1 MMGDLVRILNNEGI
15 RKFRLY
21 LADLRS
27 GSSSTPPRD
36 ILSDAW
42 CSAKLP
48 IDIEIE
54 ERILN
59 SRLNAAKYI
68 YETLRPLGHSK
79 IDQNVGLWSWLSLY
93 YFDQVCPLIAG
104 GKRRPGHD
112 SRHILDLDY
121 RRYYR
126 HLLAGPVNTFKLH
139 GDKAPLLLCN
149 PLNRPSKF
157 YEEFS
162 SRQVFITNSGVIE
175 AANLLYYD
183 HQKNIAKRGAAV
195 TTRKAG
201 TVHRFIDVIQQL
213 DLNYDLYSM
222 TGKEV
227 LELLP
232 AEFNKWKGQRP
243 LQ

>member
-1 MMGDLVRILNNEGI
+1 MGDLVRILNDEGL
-15 RKFRLY
+15 RKFHQY
-21 LADLRS
+21 LTDLRA
-27 GSSSTPPRD
+27 GSAITPPRD
-36 ILSDAW
+36 ILTDAW

-48 IDIEIE
+48 INIEIE
-54 ERILN
+54 NQIFDNRME
-59 SRLNAAKYI
+59 AAKYL
-68 YETLRPLGHSK
+68 YETLRPMGHLK
-79 IDQNVGLWSWLSLY
+79 ISQNVGLWSWLSFY
-93 YFDQVCPLIAG
+93 YFDQVCPQIAG

-126 HLLAGPVNTFKLH
+126 HLLAGPVNTVKLH
-139 GDKAPLLLCN
+139 GNKAPLLLCN

-162 SRQVFITNSGVIE
+162 SRQMFITNGGVIE

-183 HQKNIAKRGAAV
+183 HKKETAKRGAAV
-195 TTRKAG
+195 TTRKDG
-201 TVHRFIDVIQQL
+201 TIHRFIDVIQQL

-222 TGKEV
+222 TGDEV

-232 AEFNKWKGQRP
+232 AEFNKWKE
-243 LQ
+243 

>member
-48 IDIEIE
+48 IDIEVE
-54 ERILN
+54 ERIFD

-68 YETLRPLGHSK
+68 CKALRPLGHSK
-79 IDQNVGLWSWLSLY
+79 IEQNVGLWSWLSLY
-93 YFDQVCPLIAG
+93 FFDQVCPISRT
-104 GKRRPGHD
+104 GKRSPG
-112 SRHILDLDY
+112 LDY
-121 RRYYR
+121 RYILDIDFRFYYR
-126 HLLAGPVNTFKLH
+126 HNFFGSYIMYLLHSENI
-139 GDKAPLLLCN
+139 PLLLYN
-149 PLNRPSKF
+149 PLSQTSKF
-157 YEEFS
+157 HLELAC
-162 SRQVFITNSGVIE
+162 RQGFITNRGIIE
-175 AANLLYYD
+175 AANLLYFD
-183 HQKNIAKRGAAV
+183 DNRARPKHGAAV
-195 TTRKAG
+195 TSRAPG
-201 TVHRFIDVIQQL
+201 TLFRFIDVVHQL
-213 DLNYDLYSM
+213 DLNYDLHSM
-222 TGKEV
+222 TGEEV

-232 AEFNKWKGQRP
+232 PEFNKWKGQRP